1 MDIYSFLNSRDI
13 AEHCRKIQKEWSPLE
28 MALIISHSKRSVL
41 DKHGAWRELI
51 SDYPDMPVPPVPECG
66 INSGFESLHTIILTR
81 IDYEERILRSFMEQ
95 TPGAVY
101 RHQIAW
107 SCEWQYSD
115 SVYTSFEKAWA
126 NVMDS
131 WERDEVSEI
140 LVEKILPDDG
150 GSITVYFDYDQTV
163 FNLDMRPPCEI
174 AGPNDSEVT
183 YFLENMCCADIP
195 VPFQLGDVLTVSKKL
210 YMYFPWKDDQIFV
223 LKPPDERVKMRHARM
238 KELPY
243 YEYLDVN
250 TDWGYVVSDAG
261 VLYGDHIEGADCFE
275 YYRGKYEG
283 PTRLLYYAGLYLKGE
298 LDLPEILTMQCRI
311 FLENQLNQE
320 LGYQNHGC
328 FIADDLLSENQLTEE
343 EQDTLVK
350 KRGVMPWVEGKL
362 SFTQVEWL
370 AQEFRTS
377 TEQVQGILVYGADQY
392 GSRCAGIVHDEDHY
406 EKNGDARF
414 NPARRA
420 MARMFLEA
428 YGHTEKGWA
437 NKHESSEEVD

>member
-41 DKHGAWRELI
+41 DKHVAWRELI
-51 SDYPDMPVPPVPECG
+51 SDYPDMMVPPIPECG
-66 INSGFESLHTIILTR
+66 VNGFESLHTIILTQ

-107 SCEWQYSD
+107 NREWQYSD

-126 NVMDS
+126 DVIDS
-131 WERDEVSEI
+131 WDRDEVSEI

-150 GSITVYFDYDQTV
+150 GRITVYFDYDQNV
-163 FNLDMRPPCEI
+163 FRLDVWAPYEI
-174 AGPNDSEVT
+174 AGPDDSEVT
-183 YFLENMCCADIP
+183 YFLEDMCCADIP
-195 VPFQLGDVLTVSKKL
+195 VPFQLGDVLTIPKKL
-210 YMYFPWKDDQIFV
+210 RWENDQIFV
-223 LKPPDERVKMRHARM
+223 LKPPDERAKKRYAKM

-243 YEYLDVN
+243 YEDLDVN
-250 TDWGYVVSDAG
+250 TDWGYTVSDAG
-261 VLYGDHIEGADCFE
+261 ILYGDHIGGADCFE

-283 PTRLLYYAGLYLKGE
+283 PVRLLHYVGLYLKGE

-311 FLENQLNQE
+311 FLESQLERE
-320 LGYQNHGC
+320 LDYQNHGC
-328 FIADDLLSENQLTEE
+328 FIADDLLAENQLTETE
-343 EQDTLVK
+343 KDTLVK
-350 KRGVMPWVEGKL
+350 NRGVMPWVEGKL
-362 SFTQVEWL
+362 SFAQVEWL

-377 TEQVQGILVYGADQY
+377 TESVQKMLVYGVGQY
-392 GSRCAGIVHDEDHY
+392 GGSCAGIVHDEDHY
-406 EKNGDARF
+406 EKTGDARF

-428 YGHTEKGWA
+428 YGYTEEGWA

>member
-1 MDIYSFLNSRDI
+1 
-13 AEHCRKIQKEWSPLE
+13 
-28 MALIISHSKRSVL
+28 
-41 DKHGAWRELI
+41 
-51 SDYPDMPVPPVPECG
+51 
-66 INSGFESLHTIILTR
+66 
-81 IDYEERILRSFMEQ
+81 MEQ

-101 RHQIAW
+101 QHRTTWHR
-107 SCEWQYSD
+107 EWRYSD

-126 NVMDS
+126 DVMDS

-150 GSITVYFDYDQTV
+150 GRITAHFDYEQNA
-163 FNLDMRPPCEI
+163 FSLDMWPPYKI
-174 AGPNDSEVT
+174 VGPNDPEVT
-183 YFLENMCCADIP
+183 YFFENMCCTDVP
-195 VPFQLGDVLTVSKKL
+195 VPFQAGDVLTIPKKL
-210 YMYFPWKDDQIFV
+210 RWENDQIFV
-223 LKPPDERVKMRHARM
+223 LKPPDERVKKRYAKM

-243 YEYLDVN
+243 YEYSDVN
-250 TDWGYVVSDAG
+250 TDWGYVISDTG
-261 VLYGDHIEGADCFE
+261 ILYGDHIGGSDCFE

-283 PTRLLYYAGLYLKGE
+283 PARLLHYVGLYLKGK
-298 LDLPEILTMQCRI
+298 LDLPEMFTMQGRI
-311 FLENQLNQE
+311 FLESQLDQE

-328 FIADDLLSENQLTEE
+328 FIPDDLLAENQLTEK

-370 AQEFRTS
+370 AKEFKTS
-377 TEQVQGILVYGADQY
+377 TESVQEMLAYGVSQY
-392 GSRCAGIVHDEDHY
+392 GGSCAGIVHDEDYY
-406 EKNGDARF
+406 EKTGDARF

-428 YGHTEKGWA
+428 YGYTEKGWT

>member
-51 SDYPDMPVPPVPECG
+51 SDYPDMMVPPMPECG
-66 INSGFESLHTIILTR
+66 VNGFESLHTIILTR

-107 SCEWQYSD
+107 NREWRYSN
-115 SVYTSFEKAWA
+115 SIYTSFEKAWA
-126 NVMDS
+126 DVIDS
-131 WERDEVSEI
+131 WDRDEVSEI
-140 LVEKILPDDG
+140 LIEKILPDDG
-150 GSITVYFDYDQTV
+150 GRITVYFDYDQNV
-163 FNLDMRPPCEI
+163 FRLDMWAPYEI

-183 YFLENMCCADIP
+183 YFFENMCCADIP
-195 VPFQLGDVLTVSKKL
+195 VPFQLGDVLTIPKKL
-210 YMYFPWKDDQIFV
+210 RRENDQIFV
-223 LKPPDERVKMRHARM
+223 LKPPDERVKKRYAKM

-243 YEYLDVN
+243 YEDLDVN
-250 TDWGYVVSDAG
+250 TDWGYTVSDAG
-261 VLYGDHIEGADCFE
+261 ILYGDHIGGADCFE
-275 YYRGKYEG
+275 YYRGKYGG
-283 PTRLLYYAGLYLKGE
+283 PVRLLHYVGLYLKGE

-311 FLENQLNQE
+311 FLKSQLERE
-320 LGYQNHGC
+320 LDYQNHGC
-328 FIADDLLSENQLTEE
+328 FIADDLLAENQLTETE
-343 EQDTLVK
+343 KGTLVK
-350 KRGVMPWVEGKL
+350 NSGVMPWVEGKI
-362 SFTQVEWL
+362 SFAQVEWL

-377 TEQVQGILVYGADQY
+377 TESVQKMLVYGVGQY
-392 GSRCAGIVHDEDHY
+392 GGSCAGIVHDEDHY
-406 EKNGDARF
+406 EKTGDARF

-428 YGHTEKGWA
+428 YGYTEEGWA
-437 NKHESSEEVD
+437 NKHERSEEVD